1 MLLAAGFGRRLL
13 PITLTRAKPT
23 LPFLHRPLLL
33 RQLDYLQASSIT
45 DVVINT
51 HHQPDSVRELLAGAG
66 GGRDR
71 TGRQPETHRVGDLP
85 VTISHEP
92 ERLGTSGGLWGA
104 AALLRGGG
112 TFLCINS
119 DMITGIDLAAAAAEH
134 RRRGRAASLVLV
146 PWQQGCTDT
155 QVHHESGV
163 LTAFVQPGV
172 AGDDAGNAGA
182 AAGGAGDPPGIFT
195 GIHFLEEEILD
206 RLPPGRSEFLPDLY
220 LPMLAAGDP
229 PGVIMTTETWME
241 VGTPARYLEAQLTA
255 QQSPAPPGHRAWS
268 VINQSTAPVAQAGP
282 LGDDVIMDSTV
293 RCEAGV
299 SVSRSLLMEGVRL
312 GAGSHLQ
319 EVIAGP
325 DTCIPA
331 GLHIS
336 RAILAPAAGM
346 PATGLPDNVRLW
358 EGMLRA
364 DF

>member
-33 RQLDYLQASSIT
+33 RQLDYLQANGIT
-45 DVVINT
+45 QVVINT
-51 HHQPDSVRELLAGAG
+51 HHQPRSVEELLVQAA
-66 GGRDR
+66 DR
-71 TGRQPETHRVGDLP
+71 SSGEGPLVVGELS
-85 VTISHEP
+85 VGISHEP

-104 AALLRGGG
+104 AGRLRGHG
-112 TFLCINS
+112 TILCINS
-119 DMITGIDLAAAAAEH
+119 DMITGIDLAAALAKH
-134 RRRGRAASLVLV
+134 RRLGRAASLVLV
-146 PWQQGCTDT
+146 PWRQGCTDT
-155 QVHHESGV
+155 QVHHAQGL
-163 LTAFVQPGV
+163 LTGFVQPGR
-172 AGDDAGNAGA
+172 AGDVAVPT
-182 AAGGAGDPPGIFT
+182 GGATGDPPGIFT
-195 GIHFLEEEILD
+195 GIHFLEEETLD

-241 VGTPARYLEAQLTA
+241 VGTPSRYLDAQLTA
-255 QQSPAPPGHRAWS
+255 QQSPAPPGHRPWIVAGRPAS
-268 VINQSTAPVAQAGP
+268 PVAPAAL

-293 RCEAGV
+293 KFQAGA
-299 SVSRSLLMEGVRL
+299 SATRSLLMERVRM
-312 GAGSHLQ
+312 GAGSHLH

-331 GLHIS
+331 GLDIS
-336 RAILAPAAGM
+336 RAVLAPMSGI
-346 PATGLPDNVRLW
+346 PAEDLPDNVRLW